1 MERIDPVTLE
11 AIARALLWII
21 RGLARLVGPLVGP
34 IEGGLLLKERAPGV
48 DLATIEAATA
58 TRLIICGDVPEM
70 PVR

>member
-1 MERIDPVTLE
+1 MTE
-11 AIARALLWII
+11 
-21 RGLARLVGPLVGP
+21 LAVIEP